1 MSLSTFYVVDLFQM
15 ELYRNFLAEKRR
27 DLENVEDFSEKLHF
41 EGGYGY
47 NFKNKFSKTKGD
59 G

>member
-15 ELYRNFLAEKRR
+15 KLYRNFLAEKRR

-41 EGGYGY
+41 EGG
-47 NFKNKFSKTKGD
+47 D